1 MDPKRFYGAKNI
13 VAMDIPDGSEDEG
26 LSDDDSPPI
35 ILAADSDYE
44 EDAHANQSDTSIP
57 ETDSDSEDYN
67 ISLDELQRKLKNN
80 RKNNSHPTWK
90 RGNLVTSE
98 DDLKFL
104 GSADLPPELKEVD
117 SPYAFFNFFLTD
129 EMIKDIVYQSILYST
144 QKRPQKPLE
153 LTEKELEQ
161 FIGTCIYMSIVQ
173 LPNARSYWNLNLN
186 HRLIS
191 DVMSCNRW
199 EEIKRFLHFADNNDA
214 IAAGNPG
221 HDKLFKIRPLLSKLR
236 DQLLKVPKE
245 EYLAIDEQIIPT
257 KARSTIKQY
266 NPQKPHKWGYKAFVL
281 SGVSGFSY
289 DYEIFAGSQ
298 SNIVPND
305 FPNLGVS
312 SNVVLRLTQTV
323 PRHINHKIFFDNWF
337 NSVPLQIY
345 LAQHG
350 MLPLGTVRI
359 NRVPN
364 CNMPKETEL
373 KKNGRGAMV
382 EKVATIDG
390 TKISVVTWYDNKLVN
405 ILSTYAGSTPTVEV
419 KRFSKKD
426 KRHIMVPC
434 PKAVTIYNKYMGGV
448 DLLDSML
455 GYYRIKLRSKKWYMR
470 IFFHIIDLMVVNA
483 WILWRRSNNEFSNL
497 ALADF
502 KMAVAECLCKVN
514 KASFTRK
521 RGRPSAAME
530 TLQNKTRRGPATDFP
545 MHEVRTD
552 GYSHLPLWC
561 LERQRCKYP
570 CGAKTFIKCE
580 KCNVFLCLNK
590 DRNCFYKFHTE

>member
-1 MDPKRFYGAKNI
+1 MDPKTFYGSKKL
-13 VAMDIPDGSEDEG
+13 VVMDIPDGSEGEG
-26 LSDDDSPPI
+26 LSDDDIPPI
-35 ILAADSDYE
+35 ILAPESDS
-44 EDAHANQSDTSIP
+44 EDENNESEMIIP
-57 ETDSDSEDYN
+57 ETDSESGSDSEDD
-67 ISLDELQRKLKNN
+67 ISLNELRRSLIKN
-80 RKNNSHPTWK
+80 RGKNHPTWK
-90 RGNLVTSE
+90 RGNLITSDE
-98 DDLKFL
+98 DIKFL
-104 GSADLPPELKEVD
+104 GSTELPPELQQAD
-117 SPYAFFNFFLTD
+117 SPYAFFKFFLTD
-129 EMIKDIVYQSILYST
+129 EIINDIVYQTILYSVE
-144 QKRPQKPLE
+144 KRPQKPLD
-153 LTEKELEQ
+153 LTENELEQ

-173 LPNARSYWNLNLN
+173 LPNARSYWNSSLR
-186 HRLIS
+186 HQLIS

-199 EEIKRFLHFADNNDA
+199 EEIKRFLHFANNNDA
-214 IAAGNPG
+214 IAVGNPG

-236 DQLLKVPKE
+236 EQLLKVPKE
-245 EYLAIDEQIIPT
+245 EFLAIDEQIIPT
-257 KARSTIKQY
+257 KARSSIKQY

-298 SNIVPND
+298 TNILPD
-305 FPNLGVS
+305 GFPDLGVS

-345 LAQHG
+345 LTKQG
-350 MLPLGTVRI
+350 LLPLGTVRI

-364 CNMPKETEL
+364 SNMPKESEL

-390 TKISVVTWYDNKLVN
+390 TKISVVSWYDNKLVN
-405 ILSTYAGSTPTVEV
+405 LLSTYAGSMPTVEV

-426 KRHIMVPC
+426 KTHIMVPC
-434 PKAVTIYNKYMGGV
+434 PRAVTIYNQYMGGV

-470 IFFHIIDLMVVNA
+470 IFFHIIDLMTVNA
-483 WILWRRSNNEFSNL
+483 WILWRRGDNEHNL

-514 KASFTRK
+514 KAGSTRK
-521 RGRPSAAME
+521 RGRPSLAME
-530 TLQNKTRRGPATDFP
+530 NLQNKKRRGPATDFP
-545 MHEVRTD
+545 MQDVRTD
-552 GYSHLPLWC
+552 RYDHLPLWC
-561 LERQRCKYP
+561 NERQRCKYP
-570 CGAKTFIKCE
+570 CGAKSFIKCE